1 MFKGLVDGGVEEL
14 KARGQEPLGQ
24 EFLAGEDHLGQLA
37 QHEAHHEGGGRHKGG
52 AAQGPAQGLGE
63 VPVAHRVR
71 AGEIHGPGQVRVLQ
85 EEGEGYP
92 PLFKNEQALPA

>member
-1 MFKGLVDGGVEEL
+1 V
-14 KARGQEPLGQ
+14 
-24 EFLAGEDHLGQLA
+24 
-37 QHEAHHEGGGRHKGG
+37 
-52 AAQGPAQGLGE
+52 GE